1 MLLRGIFIVYLDD
14 NDFKI
19 STYQPCSHLY
29 LKRIALLPSSL
40 RVHLFF
46 TFSSSHSAAV
56 TVQFKEP
63 SHHLDCPVPDR
74 RPRTSWNIAA
84 FARIRFQPVLRQGPS
99 GLRAAEHSFIRHAF
113 KLRLSQPEL
122 IILGQFCNTKWGLEY
137 QTRLKFQCLPNAFEV
152 PMFSLCSVFQ
162 WHSA

>member
-1 MLLRGIFIVYLDD
+1 M
-14 NDFKI
+14 I
-19 STYQPCSHLY
+19 STLFPSVPE
-29 LKRIALLPSSL
+29 KNALLPSSL

-122 IILGQFCNTKWGLEY
+122 IILGQFYDTKWGLEY
-137 QTRLKFQCLPNAFEV
+137 QTRLKFQCLPSV
-152 PMFSLCSVFQ
+152 LFSNGIPFCSDFH
-162 WHSA
+162 W